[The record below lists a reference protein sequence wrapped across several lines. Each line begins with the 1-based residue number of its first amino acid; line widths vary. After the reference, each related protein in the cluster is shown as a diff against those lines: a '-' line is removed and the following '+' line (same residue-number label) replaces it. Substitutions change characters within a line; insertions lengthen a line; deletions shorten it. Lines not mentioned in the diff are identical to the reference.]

1 MMISNS
7 DLYMG
12 KEQLIYQ
19 NSLEKEEDI
28 RNFILE
34 GKADISFEN
43 NSMCLKNSLDNNL
56 GQKANYVL
64 WCPKT
69 FTENIK
75 ITWEFRPLSEV
86 GLCILFFAA
95 EGRNGEDLFDSALAG
110 RTGEYSQYHSG
121 DMNAFHISYYRR
133 KEQEERV
140 FHTCN
145 LRKSHG
151 FHLVAQGADPL
162 PSAGDAVDFY
172 RLSVT
177 KFKNEIQFM
186 MNNLCIFTFKD
197 DGITYGLP
205 LTKGKIGF
213 RQLAPLVA
221 EYRNLKVYEL
231 LT

>member
-1 MMISNS
+1 
-7 DLYMG
+7 
-12 KEQLIYQ
+12 
-19 NSLEKEEDI
+19 
-28 RNFILE
+28 
-34 GKADISFEN
+34 
-43 NSMCLKNSLDNNL
+43 
-56 GQKANYVL
+56 
-64 WCPKT
+64 
-69 FTENIK
+69 
-75 ITWEFRPLSEV
+75 TWEFRPLSEV

-95 EGRNGEDLFDSALAG
+95 EGRSGEDLFDSALAG

-186 MNNLCIFTFKD
+186 MNDLCIFIFKD